1 MNAERLLTGLLKLYN
16 PTGSEAEAVRY
27 LTEQMSRA
35 GLDSE
40 IDAVGSAVGRIG
52 SGDRRVLLLG
62 HIDTAPG
69 EILVRKQGDLLF
81 GRGAVDAKG
90 PLAAFVA
97 AAALGPL
104 PGLHVTVVGAV
115 HEEGDS
121 VGATHLRDHFPA
133 PDALII
139 GEPSGWERVTLGY
152 KGWVTYTLTAETD
165 TAHPASNKANAC
177 EIVIAAWD
185 ALVRWARDFNAGRS
199 RAFEQLTPTLRA
211 MQSEGDGLRER
222 AQLRVTFRLP
232 EGLAAPEIHSKVR
245 QLIGPGIEIETLP
258 AAVPAFRAPKNTALV
273 RAALAAI
280 RAEGGKPR
288 FVVKTGTSDM
298 NMVAP
303 AWGCPT
309 IAYGPGDSSLDHTPK
324 EHISLAEFQRSI
336 TVLRGILERLSSA
349 GA

>member
-152 KGWVTYTLTAETD
+152 KGCVTYTLTAETN
-165 TAHPASNKANAC
+165 TAHPASDKANAC
-177 EIVIAAWD
+177 EIAITEI
-185 ALVRWARDFNAGRS
+185 GR
-199 RAFEQLTPTLRA
+199 AH
-211 MQSEGDGLRER
+211 
-222 AQLRVTFRLP
+222 V
-232 EGLAAPEIHSKVR
+232 
-245 QLIGPGIEIETLP
+245 
-258 AAVPAFRAPKNTALV
+258 
-273 RAALAAI
+273 
-280 RAEGGKPR
+280 
-288 FVVKTGTSDM
+288 
-298 NMVAP
+298 
-303 AWGCPT
+303 
-309 IAYGPGDSSLDHTPK
+309 
-324 EHISLAEFQRSI
+324 
-336 TVLRGILERLSSA
+336 
-349 GA
+349 

>member
-1 MNAERLLTGLLKLYN
+1 MNAEGLLTGLLRLYS
-16 PTGSEAEAVRY
+16 PTGSEGEAVRF
-27 LTEQMSRA
+27 LAKQMSLA
-35 GLDSE
+35 GLEANVDP
-40 IDAVGSAVGRIG
+40 VGNAIGRIG
-52 SGDRRVLLLG
+52 SGDRHVLLLG

-69 EILVRKQGDLLF
+69 EIPVRKQGDLLF

-97 AAALGPL
+97 AAALGPI
-104 PGLHVTVVGAV
+104 PGLQVTVVGAV

-121 VGATHLRDHFPA
+121 LGATHLRDHFPA

-152 KGWVTYTLTAETD
+152 KGCVTYTLTAETN
-165 TAHPASNKANAC
+165 TAHPASDKANAC
-177 EIVIAAWD
+177 EIAITAWD
-185 ALVRWARDFNAGRS
+185 ALVGWARNFNAGRS
-199 RAFEQLTPTLRA
+199 RAFDQLTTTLRA
-211 MQSEGDGLRER
+211 MQSEGNGLRER

-280 RAEGGKPR
+280 RAEGGTPR

-303 AWGCPT
+303 AWGCQT
-309 IAYGPGDSSLDHTPK
+309 IAYGPGDSSLDHTPE
-324 EHISLAEFQRSI
+324 EHISLAEFQCSI
-336 TVLRGILERLSSA
+336 VVLRGILERLSSV